1 MIIIPDNEPV
11 KDVVMTVCR
20 GVDNLDKI
28 STFHFQCCFDG
39 LDILVRCRVKME
51 VKVSKDD
58 KLTSIG
64 CITVEEVVEFRHE
77 HVGREFIFLDWWRP
91 VEKNKSCYMVSA

>member
-20 GVDNLDKI
+20 SVDNLDKI
-28 STFHFQCCFDG
+28 STFCFQCGFDG
-39 LDILVRCRVKME
+39 LDILVRCRVEME

-64 CITVEEVVEFRHE
+64 CITVEFRHE
-77 HVGREFIFLDWWRP
+77 HVGREFIFLVWWRP
-91 VEKNKSCYMVSA
+91 VEKNKSCCIVSA